1 MKSFNRKIE
10 LKFEKVYLIYIY
22 IVYVIHNIHI
32 SLIDDY
38 FIQLYPQLFYY
49 YYLLKKS
56 VHPSLRPAPPPVV
69 VF

>member
-1 MKSFNRKIE
+1 MKSFNIKIE

-32 SLIDDY
+32 SLIVDY
-38 FIQLYPQLFYY
+38 FIQLYPQLFY